1 MIKDVEAKVEQ
12 IEQWSRQGF
21 TQQQIANNLG
31 ISLATLKNYKNRSLA
46 ISTAIKR
53 GRQVTDYE
61 VENALFKSAVNG
73 DVKAMIFWLKNR
85 RPDKWRERKEADE
98 IKLLEREIQLKE
110 EKISFNE
117 KKSHNKTEENK
128 VITVTLTD
136 ENLKIRRDDLTIN

>member
-31 ISLATLKNYKNRSLA
+31 ISLATLKNYKKRSLA

-85 RPDKWRERKEADE
+85 RPDKWRARKEADE